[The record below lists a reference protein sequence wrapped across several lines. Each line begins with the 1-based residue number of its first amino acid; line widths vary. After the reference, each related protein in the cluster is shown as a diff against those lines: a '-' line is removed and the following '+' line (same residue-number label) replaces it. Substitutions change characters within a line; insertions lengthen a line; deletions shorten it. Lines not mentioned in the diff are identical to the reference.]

1 MDRVDVPIKMAMV
14 VVVADGEDEHGSFTK
29 IQSRSG
35 VEYTGILIITV

>member
-14 VVVADGEDEHGSFTK
+14 VVVADGDEHGSFTK